1 MNPFMLTPATLYD
14 QINRNRRRSCILIAL
29 VILLLSIVGF
39 LIGNTYG
46 YPVFGTI
53 AAVSISVVVAL
64 ISYYSGDRVVL
75 GLMGAVPADPVEYR
89 VLQNVVD
96 EMAIAAGLPKP
107 KVYVIRSAASNA
119 FATGRE
125 PQQACI
131 AVTTGLLEILNREEL
146 QGVIGH
152 EMSHIRQ
159 YDTRYAILMA
169 VLVGAVVILCDSF
182 WRMLRWG
189 GIRSG
194 GRSRKGP
201 QTALLILVL
210 AMLLSVVAPLFARII
225 QFAMSRTR
233 ELLADSGGAELT
245 RNPVGLARAL
255 EKISAD
261 PDPLDIANRGTQHLF
276 IVNPLN
282 TYSGSTWAVGLFS
295 THPPIKERVRILYE
309 LVHVYPPAKEKTAVA
324 NHIS

>member
-1 MNPFMLTPATLYD
+1 MAPPANLYE
-14 QINRNRRRSCILIAL
+14 QIHRNKRRSWILITL
-29 VILLLSIVGF
+29 VILLLGVVGY
-39 LIGNTYG
+39 LVGSVYDNPSLG
-46 YPVFGTI
+46 LV
-53 AAVSISVVVAL
+53 AAVAASLVLAL
-64 ISYYSGDRVVL
+64 TSYFSGDQVVL
-75 GLMGAVPADPVEYR
+75 GLMGAVPADPAEYR
-89 VLQNVVD
+89 MLHNIVE

-107 KVYVIRSAASNA
+107 KVYVMRSGASNA
-119 FATGRE
+119 FAAGRD
-125 PQQACI
+125 PARASI

-152 EMSHIRQ
+152 EVSHIRQ
-159 YDTRYAILMA
+159 FDTRYAILMA

-182 WRMLRWG
+182 WRALRWG
-189 GIRSG
+189 RFK
-194 GRSRKGP
+194 SRKGG
-201 QTALLILVL
+201 QAAALIFVL
-210 AMLLSVVAPLFARII
+210 ALLLSVIAPLFARII

-233 ELLADSGGAELT
+233 EFLADSGGAELT
-245 RNPVGLARAL
+245 RNPLGLAHAL

-295 THPPIKERVRILYE
+295 THPPIKERIRILNE
-309 LVHVYPPAKEKTAVA
+309 LAHVYPSAKDRAKDRATVA

>member
-1 MNPFMLTPATLYD
+1 MAPPANLFE
-14 QINRNRRRSCILIAL
+14 QINRNKRRSWVLIAL
-29 VILLLSIVGF
+29 VVLLLSAVGF
-39 LIGNTYG
+39 LIGGAYG
-46 YPVFGTI
+46 NPSLGISV
-53 AAVSISVVVAL
+53 AVAVSLFSAL
-64 ISYYSGDRVVL
+64 ISYYSGDQVVL
-75 GLMGAVPADPVEYR
+75 GLMGAKPADPAEYR
-89 VLQNVVD
+89 MLHNIVE

-107 KVYVIRSAASNA
+107 KVYVIRSGASNA
-119 FATGRE
+119 FATGRDPE
-125 PQQACI
+125 RASI

-159 YDTRYAILMA
+159 FDTRYAILMA

-182 WRMLRWG
+182 WRASRWG
-189 GIRSG
+189 GFK
-194 GRSRKGP
+194 SRKGA
-201 QTALLILVL
+201 QAAALIFVL
-210 AMLLSVVAPLFARII
+210 ALFLSVIAPLFARII

-233 ELLADSGGAELT
+233 EFLADNGSAELT

-282 TYSGSTWAVGLFS
+282 TYSGTTWAVNLFS
-295 THPPIKERVRILYE
+295 THPPIKERVKILKD
-309 LVHVYPPAKEKTAVA
+309 LAHVYQPDKEKAVV
-324 NHIS
+324 I